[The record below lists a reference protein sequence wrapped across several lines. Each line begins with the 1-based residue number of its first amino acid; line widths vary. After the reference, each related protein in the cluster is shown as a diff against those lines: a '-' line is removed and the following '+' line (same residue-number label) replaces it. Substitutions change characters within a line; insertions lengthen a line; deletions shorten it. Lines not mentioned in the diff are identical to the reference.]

1 MEYPSKTLEQAI
13 EAFCRLPGVGKKS
26 ATRMVLNLLKEE
38 PENIKRFGETI
49 QSLSTEICYCE
60 TCNNICE
67 GELCNICSDSTRD
80 HGLVCCVQDIRDVMA
95 IESTGQFSG
104 AYHVLGNLISPMD
117 GISPEDINVGKLLK
131 KASDNQ
137 VREVI
142 FALSS
147 TMEGDTTMFY
157 IARRLKEYHI
167 KTSTISRGISVGGEL
182 EFTDEI
188 TLSRSIEGRVP
199 YNIE

>member
-1 MEYPSKTLEQAI
+1 MEYPSRAIEQAV

-26 ATRMVLNLLKEE
+26 ATRIVLNLLKEE
-38 PENIKRFGETI
+38 EETVRDFSKAI
-49 QSLSTEICYCE
+49 EKLCDEVRYCRV
-60 TCNNICE
+60 CNNICE
-67 GELCNICSDSTRD
+67 GELCNICSAPQRD

-95 IESTGQFSG
+95 IETTGQFKG

-117 GISPEDINVGKLLK
+117 GIKPEDINVEKLVN
-131 KASDNQ
+131 KARNNEL
-137 VREVI
+137 REVI
-142 FALSS
+142 FALST

-157 IARRLKEYHI
+157 IARQLKDFDI

-199 YNIE
+199 YNI